1 MKKINEMINIIILLL
16 GFCILLISFFL
27 DDNTKQI
34 CNSIATSLIASAIVA
49 FLSSRYI
56 IKQNKISDIINEW
69 NIAGIY
75 ETRSKMND
83 ESSNIYLDKL
93 KNEMDII
100 SLGMRSFRDAKGALI
115 EEKVKHGIKLRILTL
130 APEST
135 FVNEKEKA
143 ENRSKGEIKKTIE
156 DLIQWVD
163 TLKDKAPNSNNIQ
176 LRIYDSCPLDSYLR
190 IDKHIYI
197 GPNMFGRLSQQTI
210 SFEFVKGGKGYSYF
224 HKYFDSLW
232 NNSSFCYQP
241 NKNN

>member
-130 APEST
+130 NNELFKSEKNVPFSPST
-135 FVNEKEKA
+135 PIYKSVVRVLKA
-143 ENRSKGEIKKTIE
+143 
-156 DLIQWVD
+156 
-163 TLKDKAPNSNNIQ
+163 
-176 LRIYDSCPLDSYLR
+176 
-190 IDKHIYI
+190 
-197 GPNMFGRLSQQTI
+197 I
-210 SFEFVKGGKGYSYF
+210 SFKFDDVKIALPVISNF
-224 HKYFDSLW
+224 LFSLVL
-232 NNSSFCYQP
+232 SLIPFIELD
-241 NKNN
+241 K